1 MARPSKM
8 RKIGSLDVIEIP
20 GVPQA
25 PCIIFFHG
33 YGADATDLVPLANVI
48 SAPQGTT
55 WLFPNGTME
64 VPLGPHFSARGW
76 FPIDIEA
83 LERAR
88 LEGTH
93 RDLSNTTPPGMKQT
107 REKVFDMLN
116 TLKIPVSN
124 VIFGGFSQGA
134 MLATALT
141 LFSPQPPKGLI
152 IMSGAL
158 LDSKVWAE
166 KAKARAGLSFYQSHG
181 LHDDI
186 LGVQGAYALEKT
198 LSEAGL
204 KGKLQTFSGGHE
216 IPQEVIHGINNYLRG
231 ILR

>member
-8 RKIGSLDVIEIP
+8 RKIGSLEVIEIP
-20 GVPQA
+20 GQPKS
-25 PCIIFFHG
+25 PCIVFFHG

-48 SAPQGTT
+48 SAPPGTT

-64 VPLGPHFSARGW
+64 VELGPHFSARAW

-83 LERAR
+83 LDRAR
-88 LEGTH
+88 AEGTH
-93 RDLSNTTPPGMKQT
+93 RDLSNTTPPGIKQA
-107 REKVFDMLN
+107 REKVFEMLK
-116 TLKIPVSN
+116 TLNIPLSQ

-141 LFSPQPPKGLI
+141 LYAPEPPKGLI

-158 LDSKVWAE
+158 LDGKIWAE
-166 KAKARAGLSFYQSHG
+166 KAKNRTGLSFYQSHG
-181 LHDDI
+181 TRDDL
-186 LGVQGAYALEKT
+186 LGLQGAQALEKT
-198 LSEAGL
+198 LLDAGL

-216 IPQEVIHGINNYLRG
+216 IPQEVLHGVNNYLRG
-231 ILR
+231 LPK